1 MFETGL
7 WGVEGKPVG
16 LEKLPRR
23 SLSKD
28 EGNAA
33 RGVRHKLLTFVYGA
47 ESELKEVRF
56 VRKQQQIGYQ

>member
-1 MFETGL
+1 MPERG
-7 WGVEGKPVG
+7 
-16 LEKLPRR
+16 
-23 SLSKD
+23 
-28 EGNAA
+28 A

>member
-1 MFETGL
+1 M
-7 WGVEGKPVG
+7 VELGDCVPLYQDSHQG
-16 LEKLPRR
+16 SEA
-23 SLSKD
+23 
-28 EGNAA
+28 ECA

>member
-1 MFETGL
+1 MTSHSDAEIL
-7 WGVEGKPVG
+7 EGENF
-16 LEKLPRR
+16 LLM
-23 SLSKD
+23 SKRYH
-28 EGNAA
+28 EEA